1 MLREYI
7 PNGFNLL
14 VVLFVA
20 LGSTACSYGMA
31 IIGSTIGQPSF
42 YTSLD
47 LAPPD
52 KPGYGRTA
60 EFIGAFNGVNCAGS
74 AIGAA
79 VCSWSA
85 DKFGRKRTIQFAS
98 IILIVG
104 TAICAGSVNNGMF
117 MAGRIINGL
126 GIGALVTVIPIYQ
139 AEVSTPESRG
149 FMVSMH
155 GVMFAMGYTLSA
167 WLGFGVYFIS
177 ASGSPSSFP
186 WRFPIAF
193 QMAPALLLLL
203 GSPWLPYSP
212 RWLMAQNREEE
223 AHEVLIKL
231 HRVKEDPYDIMAR
244 KEFYLCGGP
253 NQKERQ
259 REYAGNK

>member
-1 MLREYI
+1 MLRKYI

-31 IIGSTIGQPSF
+31 IIGCVGNHRPHKAIADSETSSTIGQPSF

-47 LAPPD
+47 LAPQG
-52 KPGYGRTA
+52 KPGYSRTA

-98 IILIVG
+98 IILIIG
-104 TAICAGSVNNGMF
+104 TTICAGSFNNGMF

-155 GVMFAMGYTLSA
+155 VSLRKSFHNHYEYEAILQGVMFAMGYTLSA

-186 WRFPIAF
+186 WYV
-193 QMAPALLLLL
+193 
-203 GSPWLPYSP
+203 SD
-212 RWLMAQNREEE
+212 N
-223 AHEVLIKL
+223 
-231 HRVKEDPYDIMAR
+231 
-244 KEFYLCGGP
+244 
-253 NQKERQ
+253 
-259 REYAGNK
+259 